1 MPRNRNLL
9 LTGNPGVGKTTL
21 MVSMIKAL
29 ADYHPAGFV
38 TREIREEGV
47 RKGFLLV
54 SCSGARQVL
63 SHVDINSPLSVG
75 KYKIDLPGF
84 EQFLKEIDLSEESTG
99 LVMIDEIGKMECL
112 SPPFR
117 DTVLHLLDSDRPFI
131 ATIGKK
137 GTPYMEGIKK
147 RSDVKLVEVTLQNR
161 EWIRDDLVAE
171 AIAMVKYART

>member
-21 MVSMIKAL
+21 MVSMVKAL

-63 SHVDINSPLSVG
+63 SHVDINSPLRVG

-84 EQFLKEIDLSEESTG
+84 EQFLKEIHLSEDSLG
-99 LVMIDEIGKMECL
+99 LVMIDEIGKMECF
-112 SPPFR
+112 SPLFR
-117 DTVLHLLDSDRPFI
+117 DSVLRLLDADQPFI
-131 ATIGKK
+131 ATIGTK
-137 GTPYMEGIKK
+137 GTPFMEGIKK
-147 RSDVKLVEVTLQNR
+147 RPDVKMVEVTLQNR
-161 EWIRDDLVAE
+161 EWILDDLVA
-171 AIAMVKYART
+171 AVTAMVK